1 MESLKELLK
10 EGVGPSSSHTFGPQ
24 RAALKIKDMYP
35 LAKYFKVYLHGSLAL
50 TGKGH
55 LTDYIIEQV
64 FGKENVEIHFKSDTL
79 PQHPNGMIFEVYSNK
94 EESYLDRIT
103 VYSVGGGS
111 IVFDGDKQ
119 DSPVQTYPH
128 QTMQEIM
135 EYISNQGISLYEYTL
150 LHEEEGFEEYLLMIL
165 DVMFQSVENGLSS
178 EGIIPGRLQ
187 LKRVAKSMY
196 QQAINTR
203 RESERERLL
212 ISAYAYAV
220 SEENACGHK
229 MVTAPTCGASGVL
242 PAVLYFCYKQLQ
254 ISKKELVKALAVAGI
269 FGNTIKQNATI
280 SGADGGCQ
288 AEIGSACS
296 MAAAGYGWILELNNS
311 LIEYAAEMGLEHNL
325 GLTCDPVG
333 GYVQIPCIERNGF
346 GALRAIDAALY
357 AKQLGYLRKN
367 KVSFDSIVRVMK
379 ETGKDLHSAYKETSI
394 GGLAKEFGLKDE
406 D

>member
-10 EGVGPSSSHTFGPQ
+10 IGVGPSSSHTFGPQ
-24 RAALKIKDMYP
+24 RAALEVKKRYP
-35 LAKYFKVYLHGSLAL
+35 KAKRFEVYLYGSLSL

-55 LTDYIIEQV
+55 LTDYIIEEAL
-64 FGKENVEIHFKSDTL
+64 GRENVKVHFKSDAL
-79 PQHPNGMIFEVYSNK
+79 PYHPNGMIFEIYDEK
-94 EESYLDRIT
+94 DHCLDKVT

-111 IVFDGDKQ
+111 IVFDGKKKDV
-119 DSPVQTYPH
+119 STNTYPH
-128 QTMQEIM
+128 HNMHEIM
-135 EYISNQGISLYEYTL
+135 EYIGVQGISLYEYVL
-150 LHEEEGFEEYLLMIL
+150 QYEEEDFEEYLLHIL

-178 EGIIPGRLQ
+178 EGVIPGRLK

-220 SEENACGHK
+220 SEENACGHT
-229 MVTAPTCGASGVL
+229 MVTAPTCGASGVV

-254 ISKKELVKALAVAGI
+254 ISKKELIKALAIAGI
-269 FGNTIKQNATI
+269 FGNTIKTNATI

-296 MAAAGYGWILELNNS
+296 MAAAAYGWILELNNS

-346 GALRAIDAALY
+346 GALRAIDAAMY

-379 ETGKDLHSAYKETSI
+379 ETGKDLHSAYKETSL

>member
-1 MESLKELLK
+1 MESLKELFK
-10 EGVGPSSSHTFGPQ
+10 VGVGPSSSHTLGPR
-24 RAALKIKDMYP
+24 RAALKIKEMYP
-35 LAKYFKVYLHGSLAL
+35 QATCYEVFLHGSLAL

-55 LTDYIIEQV
+55 LTDYIIEEAL
-64 FGKENVEIHFKSDTL
+64 GKENVKIHFKIDAL
-79 PQHPNGMIFEVYSNK
+79 KKHPNGMIFKVYQ
-94 EESYLDRIT
+94 EDRCLDTIT

-119 DSPVQTYPH
+119 EHPIEVYPH
-128 QTMQEIM
+128 NTMHEIM
-135 EYISNQGISLYEYTL
+135 EYIEHRGISLYDYVLEF
-150 LHEEEGFEEYLLMIL
+150 EEEGFEKYLYHMLE
-165 DVMFQSVENGLSS
+165 VMFESVEAGLSN
-178 EGIIPGRLQ
+178 EGVIPGRLQ
-187 LKRVAKSMY
+187 LKRVAKSMF
-196 QQAINTR
+196 QHAINTR

-212 ISAYAYAV
+212 ISSYAYAV
-220 SEENACGHK
+220 SEENACGHT

-242 PAVLYFCYKQLQ
+242 PAVLYFSYKQLQ
-254 ISKKELVKALAVAGI
+254 LTKAELIKALAVAGI
-269 FGNTIKQNATI
+269 FGNVIKKNATI

-296 MAAAGYGWILELNNS
+296 MAAAAYGWILELNNS

-367 KVSFDSIVRVMK
+367 KVSFDAVVRVMK
-379 ETGKDLHSAYKETSI
+379 ETGKDLNSAYKETSL
-394 GGLAKEFGLKDE
+394 GGLAKEFGLKDG